1 MNRSKNS
8 LFKYGLMLVLAVV
21 VLVLGSQ
28 AFGSDDEEDGG
39 TIMFTKPVM
48 AVVFE
53 HKTHVGDNGLE
64 CDSCHDDVFEM
75 ETGVAESNDDFTM
88 KSLYEGKYCGVCHD
102 GDMAFASNTRC
113 TVCHIGVK
121 GYNKAMGK
129 NTTSG
134 SGAH

>member
-8 LFKYGLMLVLAVV
+8 LYRSGFMLVLAVV
-21 VLVLGSQ
+21 VLVLSGQ
-28 AFGSDDEEDGG
+28 AFGSDDEDGG

-53 HKTHVGDNGLE
+53 HKTHIENGLE
-64 CDSCHDDVFEM
+64 CDSCHSELFEM
-75 ETGVAESNDDFTM
+75 ETGVAESKDDFTM
-88 KSLYEGKYCGVCHD
+88 KSLYAGKYCGACHD

-129 NTTSG
+129 ETSG
-134 SGAH
+134 ASGGH